1 MPTKKGTQAS
11 GTRRAPASGPTS
23 GGRAANQRADAQRN
37 RAKMLAAT
45 VTAIR
50 KNPDASVA
58 DIAAEAGVGRMTL
71 YGHFQNRAELIDAA
85 LAESIER
92 GEEVLREVPL
102 DGEATEAFRGLVASS
117 WVLVDQSRALLAAAQ
132 KELPAARI
140 REMHE
145 KAEARMRGLLLRGQ
159 REGAFR
165 SDLPVT
171 WLLTTTHV
179 VMNGAAEEVR
189 VGRLDPDDAPWF
201 IEAIL
206 IPAFTVTGE
215 TDPR

>member
-1 MPTKKGTQAS
+1 MPAKKAQATR
-11 GTRRAPASGPTS
+11 GTRSAPATAN
-23 GGRAANQRADAQRN
+23 RAANQRADAQRN
-37 RAKMLAAT
+37 RAKILAAT

-58 DIAAEAGVGRMTL
+58 DIAAEAGVGRVTL
-71 YGHFQNRAELIDAA
+71 YGHFQTRAELIEAA
-85 LAESIER
+85 LVDSLER

-102 DGEATEAFRGLVASS
+102 DGDAREAFGRLVASS

-165 SDLPVT
+165 ADLPVS

-189 VGRLDPDDAPWF
+189 TGRIDPDDAPWF
-201 IEAIL
+201 IDAIL
-206 IPAFTVTGE
+206 LPAFTAIAPEG
-215 TDPR
+215 RAR

>member
-1 MPTKKGTQAS
+1 MPTKKVQAS
-11 GTRRAPASGPTS
+11 GGARRGPAIAN
-23 GGRAANQRADAQRN
+23 RAANQRADAQRN
-37 RAKMLAAT
+37 RAKILAAT

-58 DIAAEAGVGRMTL
+58 DIAAEAGVGRVTL
-71 YGHFQNRAELIDAA
+71 YGHFQTRAELIDAA
-85 LAESIER
+85 LVDSLER

-102 DGEATEAFRGLVASS
+102 EGDAREAFGRLVASS

-132 KELPAARI
+132 KELPVARI

-165 SDLPVT
+165 ADLPVS

-189 VGRLDPDDAPWF
+189 MGRIDPDDAPWY
-201 IEAIL
+201 IDAIL
-206 IPAFTVTGE
+206 LPAFTQAGPEEGT
-215 TDPR
+215 R

>member
-1 MPTKKGTQAS
+1 MPTKKAT
-11 GTRRAPASGPTS
+11 TT
-23 GGRAANQRADAQRN
+23 GGRGRGSATGSRAVNQRADAQRN
-37 RAKMLAAT
+37 RAKILAAT

-71 YGHFQNRAELIDAA
+71 YGHFQTRAA
-85 LAESIER
+85 LIEAALVESLER

-102 DGEATEAFRGLVASS
+102 DGDAREAFARLVASS
-117 WVLVDQSRALLAAAQ
+117 WVLVDQSQALLAAAQ

-140 REMHE
+140 RELHE
-145 KAEARMRGLLLRGQ
+145 SAEARMRGLLLRGQ

-165 SDLPVT
+165 ADLPVS

-179 VMNGAAEEVR
+179 VMNGAAEELR
-189 VGRLDPDDAPWF
+189 TGRLDPDDAPWF
-201 IEAIL
+201 IDAIL
-206 IPAFTVTGE
+206 LPAFTATATAKGQ
-215 TDPR
+215 R